1 MAAATI
7 DRKRKRGKK
16 GKWQRG
22 GQREEEAGAHD
33 DEHGRD
39 DDKIVGDQRSA
50 NEGDNDDMI
59 RSGRGKHRRR

>member
-22 GQREEEAGAHD
+22 GRREEEARARD
-33 DEHGRD
+33 DEDGGD

-50 NEGDNDDMI
+50 DEGDNDDMI